1 MKRNFIATSI
11 IAAALTLAGA
21 FSANAQSFLDN
32 LSGEA
37 TIGVN
42 ISNYHN
48 GDDSNP
54 KGAGFRVGVI
64 GQYSIPQVSGL
75 YANAGLLLSL
85 EGSQYKN
92 ETTILGVT
100 TKTKAT
106 NSPWFLNIP
115 IHAGYQLGIT
125 DDIAAFVEAGPF
137 VGIGLFGNS
146 VVKTT
151 VSDKENNVSNPV
163 FGDEYSMN
171 RFQFGLGIK
180 LGVLAFQNYKVSF
193 GWDWNFVDVLPKV
206 DNAQSHNCG
215 YISLSYAF

>member
-21 FSANAQSFLDN
+21 VSANAQSFVDN
-32 LSGEA
+32 LSGEV
-37 TIGVN
+37 TLGVN
-42 ISNYHN
+42 FSNYHN
-48 GDDSNP
+48 SEDSNP
-54 KGAGFRVGVI
+54 SGVGFRVGAI

-85 EGSQYKN
+85 EGSHYTN
-92 ETTILGVT
+92 ETNVPMVGTIKT
-100 TKTKAT
+100 TAT
-106 NSPWFLNIP
+106 SSPWFLNIP

-137 VGIGLFGNS
+137 FGVGLFGNS
-146 VVKTT
+146 TLKVNEEKT
-151 VSDKENNVSNPV
+151 SNPV
-163 FGDEYSMN
+163 FDKDNGIN

-180 LGVLAFQNYKVSF
+180 LGVLAFHNYKVSF
-193 GWDWNFVDVLPKV
+193 GWDWNFVDVVPSV

-215 YISLSYAF
+215 YLSLSYAF